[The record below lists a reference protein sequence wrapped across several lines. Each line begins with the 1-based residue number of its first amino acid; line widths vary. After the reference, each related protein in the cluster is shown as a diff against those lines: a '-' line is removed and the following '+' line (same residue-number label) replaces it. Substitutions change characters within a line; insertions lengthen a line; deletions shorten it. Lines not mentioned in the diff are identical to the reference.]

1 MMEGRSEGGVER
13 DPAQVTPELPK
24 VTRCYTCPDFD
35 FDKVSPPLNSA
46 CSCSCTLPSTH
57 TPLLRIAMA
66 RKRKNRTHLK
76 GVSRDAVNE
85 QDVSLLPFPNL
96 LPSLLPALPKSDFQ
110 PCPSSQTGAPKSFV
124 IRVSPSKTI
133 I

>member
-1 MMEGRSEGGVER
+1 MEGRSEGGVER
-13 DPAQVTPELPK
+13 DPAQVTPELLK

-57 TPLLRIAMA
+57 TPLLLIAMA

-96 LPSLLPALPKSDFQ
+96 SPPCCLRFPNLTFNLTPPPRLALPSPL
-110 PCPSSQTGAPKSFV
+110 SSE
-124 IRVSPSKTI
+124 
-133 I
+133 